1 MGERDAV
8 EAVEKPVTVDDIV
21 ADLRELGV
29 TPGETLL
36 VHSSL
41 QSLGWVAGG
50 AQAVAEAL
58 RRAVGDDGTV
68 VVPTFT
74 GQYTD
79 PSVWSN
85 PPVPESW
92 VEGMPERL
100 PTFRPAVTPSSGVG
114 AVPECLR
121 TFPTAARSRHP
132 EFSFAAVGADAEAVV
147 ADHPYDRGLGEGS
160 PLAAV
165 YDRGGSV
172 LLLGVGHEV
181 DTSLHLAEHRA
192 DIDEGRV
199 HRRAPV
205 RRDGGREM
213 VSYED
218 IAMSTDDFPEAGAA
232 FEREIGAREGPVG
245 AATATLLDQPALVDF
260 AVEWFEANR

>member
-1 MGERDAV
+1 MGESDAV
-8 EAVEKPVTVDDIV
+8 EAVEEPVTADDIV
-21 ADLRELGV
+21 EDLRELGV
-29 TPGETLL
+29 MPGETLL

-41 QSLGWVAGG
+41 RSLGWVAGG
-50 AQAVAEAL
+50 AQAVVEAL
-58 RRAVGDDGTV
+58 RRVVGADGTV

-74 GQYTD
+74 AQYSD

-92 VEGMPERL
+92 VEGMADRL
-100 PTFRPAVTPSSGVG
+100 PTFRPAVTPSRGVG

-121 TFPTAARSRHP
+121 TFPAAARSHHP
-132 EFSFAAVGADAEAVV
+132 EYSFAAVGADAEAVV
-147 ADHPYDRGLGEGS
+147 ADHPYKNGLGEAS

-165 YDRGGSV
+165 YDRDGSV
-172 LLLGVGHEV
+172 LLLGVGHAV

-192 DIDEGRV
+192 DIDAQQVR
-199 HRRAPV
+199 HCAPV
-205 RRDGGREM
+205 RQKGGRET
-213 VSYED
+213 VHYED
-218 IAMSTDDFPEAGAA
+218 IAMSTDDFPEVGGA
-232 FEREIGAREGPVG
+232 FERELGAREGPVG

>member
-1 MGERDAV
+1 MGEHDAV
-8 EAVEKPVTVDDIV
+8 EAVEKPVTADAIV
-21 ADLRELGV
+21 GDLRELGV

-41 QSLGWVAGG
+41 QLLGWVAGG
-50 AQAVAEAL
+50 AQAVVEAL
-58 RRAVGDDGTV
+58 RRAVGADGTV

-74 GQYTD
+74 AQYSD

-92 VEGMPERL
+92 VEGMADRL
-100 PTFRPAVTPSSGVG
+100 PAFRPAVTPSRGVG

-121 TFPTAARSRHP
+121 TFPAAARSRHP
-132 EFSFAAVGADAEAVV
+132 EYSFAAVGADAEAVV

-172 LLLGVGHEV
+172 LLLGVGHAV

-192 DIDEGRV
+192 DIDARRV
-199 HRRAPV
+199 RHRAPV
-205 RRDGGREM
+205 HRDGGREM
-213 VSYED
+213 VRYED
-218 IAMSTDDFPEAGAA
+218 IALSTDDFPAAGTA
-232 FEREIGAREGPVG
+232 FEREVGAREEPVG